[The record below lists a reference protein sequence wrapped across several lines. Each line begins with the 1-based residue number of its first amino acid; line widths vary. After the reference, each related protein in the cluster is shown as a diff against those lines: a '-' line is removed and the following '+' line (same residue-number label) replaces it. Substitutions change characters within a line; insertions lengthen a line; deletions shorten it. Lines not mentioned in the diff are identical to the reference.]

1 MMQPQIL
8 EGVRISPLQKHLWL
22 LQHADKQT
30 PFRAQVAVL
39 IEGKLDRDNL
49 NLALKNVVNKHEIL
63 RTKFKCLPGMKIPVQ
78 VINDSDINW
87 EDEYDLT
94 GWETQQQFFRIC
106 FSCLLIMK
114 KGKICGSPS

>member
-49 NLALKNVVNKHEIL
+49 NLALK
-63 RTKFKCLPGMKIPVQ
+63 M
-78 VINDSDINW
+78 
-87 EDEYDLT
+87 
-94 GWETQQQFFRIC
+94 
-106 FSCLLIMK
+106 LLINMRYL
-114 KGKICGSPS
+114 GLNLNACRG